1 MKEQLR
7 MFMAVAALAG
17 AAICAGCTG
26 LEPPPVPSGERIP
39 VNWDAGGS
47 PGVVEPDAIPLP
59 DGKTGEGA

>member
-7 MFMAVAALAG
+7 MLMAVAALAV

-39 VNWDAGGS
+39 VNWDAGSS
-47 PGVVEPDAIPLP
+47 PGAVEPEAIPLP
-59 DGKTGEGA
+59 DEMTGEGA